1 MNKKKKKNGKIDIMT
16 KAFVLLNS
24 ETGQEN
30 SNLEIIKK
38 LTSVKE
44 AFRIFGVYD
53 IIILVEEDDMK
64 QLKETIFHKI
74 RMIDGVRA
82 TLTLLVL

>member
-1 MNKKKKKNGKIDIMT
+1 MT

-24 ETGQEN
+24 ETGQEDD
-30 SNLEIIKK
+30 NLLKIKDF
-38 LTSVKE
+38 LIVKE
-44 AFRIFGVYD
+44 AFRTFGVYD
-53 IIILVEEDDMK
+53 IIILVEEEDMK

>member
-1 MNKKKKKNGKIDIMT
+1 MT

-24 ETGQEN
+24 ETGKEDE
-30 SNLEIIKK
+30 NLEKIKA
-38 LTSVKE
+38 LPSAKE

-53 IIILVEEDDMK
+53 IIVLVEESDMK

-74 RMIDGVRA
+74 RMINGVRA
-82 TLTLLVL
+82 TLTLLIL

>member
-1 MNKKKKKNGKIDIMT
+1 MT
-16 KAFVLLNS
+16 KGFVLLNS
-24 ETGQEN
+24 ETGQEDD
-30 SNLEIIKK
+30 NLLKIKDF
-38 LTSVKE
+38 LIVKE
-44 AFRIFGVYD
+44 AFRTFGVYD
-53 IIILVEEDDMK
+53 IIILVEEEDMK